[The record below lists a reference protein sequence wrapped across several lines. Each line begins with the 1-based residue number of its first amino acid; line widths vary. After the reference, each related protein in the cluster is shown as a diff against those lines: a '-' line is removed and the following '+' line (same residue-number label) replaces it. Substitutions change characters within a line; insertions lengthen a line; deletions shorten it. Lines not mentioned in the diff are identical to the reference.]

1 MKIALLLLLTVLSVT
16 AIDAANWEWVVSSG
30 SNGMDR
36 VWDMAL
42 DPAGNILVT
51 GEFTDTLLVG
61 DISISGFG
69 LTDIFV
75 TKYSPA
81 GVPLWARVFG
91 GTEGD
96 VGLSI
101 DTDADGNSYLTGYY
115 SGTAHFGTHVFTS
128 AGSWDVFL
136 VKLDPAGNIIW
147 AHSEGGPNG
156 DIGYGLAV
164 MPDGWCFVTGWFGE
178 SITFHDDTT
187 LTGFGGSDVLIFA
200 CEGNGNLIWKR
211 HAGTEGVEYGYK
223 IAVDF
228 NGDCYVTGVAG
239 VGTNFS
245 GTLLQTN
252 GAYVASYSCLGNLRW
267 LNGASGAGVNDI
279 AVDETFF
286 PTQPLGC
293 ITGRITGTAVFGE
306 QVLTSIDG
314 SDDAYGAVFNAMTGS
329 WASAQITGGPGSDK
343 GRAAEWKNHPYYTG
357 SFEDT
362 ANLFGFNATSAG
374 ASDIFVRGDTPSS
387 WGWLLTA
394 GGINNDVPVD
404 VVADGDGNVYIC
416 GWYSGTARFGND
428 ILISSGSDSDLDM
441 FVAKIN
447 TATANDEQVSAFVS
461 PALRCYPNPFSGS
474 LNITCTAVA
483 PQSKSPSE
491 ISIYNLKGEK
501 VRTLSL
507 DRKSS
512 GYLEAVWD
520 GSNDLGRKCPSGVY
534 LLKSSPADGKA
545 VKTLLLN

>member
-1 MKIALLLLLTVLSVT
+1 MRLIGNGWFPPVQT
-16 AIDAANWEWVVSSG
+16 AWTGFGTWRST
-30 SNGMDR
+30 R
-36 VWDMAL
+36 
-42 DPAGNILVT
+42 PATSWSRENLPIR
-51 GEFTDTLLVG
+51 FWWG

-329 WASAQITGGPGSDK
+329 WTSAQITGGPGSDK
-343 GRAAEWKNHPYYTG
+343 GRAAEWKTTHTTLAALRTRQICLVLMPLLQAHQTSLSGAIPLPTG
-357 SFEDT
+357 VGCSLPAESTMTYPWMLWLTGT
-362 ANLFGFNATSAG
+362 AMSI
-374 ASDIFVRGDTPSS
+374 S
-387 WGWLLTA
+387 
-394 GGINNDVPVD
+394 
-404 VVADGDGNVYIC
+404 ADGIP
-416 GWYSGTARFGND
+416 ALPALGND